1 MPMNYFHRK
10 ICSSEKW
17 AQGVAQILPRRLDG
31 FDLGDRM
38 LEIGPGYG
46 ATTRVLA
53 SLTGQV
59 TALEVD
65 EASAALLRKEFDG
78 GNVEIVHGDGA
89 DMPFED
95 NTFDSVVCFTML
107 HHVPSSALQDKL
119 FAEAYRVLRP
129 GGVLRGADSLP
140 SLRFRIL
147 HIGDIMTTV
156 DPATLPDRLA
166 TAGFGKVDVTHTP
179 KQKVEFAGFKQG

>member
-1 MPMNYFHRK
+1 MPMNYLHRR
-10 ICSSEKW
+10 ICSSDKW
-17 AQGVAQILPRRLDG
+17 AQAVAQILPWRLAG
-31 FDLGDRM
+31 FDLGGHL
-38 LEIGPGYG
+38 LEIGPGFG

-53 SLTGQV
+53 GLTERV

-65 EASAALLRKEFDG
+65 EASATLLRQEFDG
-78 GNVEIVHGDGA
+78 GNVDIVHGDGA
-89 DMPFED
+89 DMPFD
-95 NTFDSVVCFTML
+95 DGTFDSVVCFTML
-107 HHVPSSALQDKL
+107 HHVPSPALQDKL

-140 SLRFRIL
+140 SFRFRLL

-156 DPATLPDRLA
+156 DPLVLPERLA

-179 KQKVEFAGFKQG
+179 KQKVEFAGFKAG